1 MLAVDEPAPRTV
13 SDGPSAGPR
22 REASSVRPL

>member
-13 SDGPSAGPR
+13 SDGPRQAQGGKPP
-22 REASSVRPL
+22 PLDP